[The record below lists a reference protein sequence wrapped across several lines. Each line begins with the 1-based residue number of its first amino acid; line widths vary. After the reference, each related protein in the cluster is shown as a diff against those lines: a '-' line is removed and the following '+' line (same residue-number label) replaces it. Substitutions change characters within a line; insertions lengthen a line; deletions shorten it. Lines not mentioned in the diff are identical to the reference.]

1 VRVGII
7 GTGLMGGPMTL
18 KLQASGYQVTAYNRT
33 PEKLKSLAEA
43 GVAIATSA
51 LEVLQS
57 SDCTLL
63 MLTNGEAIAEVILNP
78 TTQPGLAGH
87 TIIQM
92 GTIAPTETKTLAQQ
106 VRDCG
111 GNYLEA
117 PVLGSIPE
125 VKKGTLLVM
134 VGASEADFEQWCPL
148 LQTFGPEPLHV
159 GPVGSAATVKLAMNQ
174 LIASLTT
181 AFALSLH
188 LIQHEGIDVEAF
200 MQLVR
205 QSALYAPT
213 FDKKLQRMLD
223 HQYSNPNFPV
233 KHLLKDTRLF
243 LQAAKDLG
251 LEGSMLEGI
260 AKVLEKSGDRGHFD
274 DDYSAL
280 FEGIALRSREG

>member
-1 VRVGII
+1 MRVGII
-7 GTGLMGGPMTL
+7 GTGLMGSPMAL
-18 KLQASGYQVTAYNRT
+18 KLQTSGYQVTAYNRT
-33 PEKLKSLAEA
+33 PEKVKPLAEQ
-43 GVAIATSA
+43 GVKIASSP

-63 MLTNGEAIAEVILNP
+63 MLTNAEVIAEVILNP
-78 TTQPGLAGH
+78 TTQSGLEGH
-87 TIIQM
+87 TLIQM
-92 GTIAPTETKTLAQQ
+92 GTIAPTETKTLDQQ
-106 VRDCG
+106 IRQAG

-134 VGASEADFEQWCPL
+134 VGASEADFQTWLPL
-148 LQTFGPEPLHV
+148 LQTFGPEPLHL

-188 LIQHEGIDVEAF
+188 LIRQEGIDTEAF

-223 HQYSNPNFPV
+223 RQYSNPNFPV

-243 LQAAKDLG
+243 LQTARELG
-251 LEGSMLEGI
+251 LDASLLEGI
-260 AKVLEKSGDRGHFD
+260 GKVLEKSGDRGHFD

-280 FEGIALRSREG
+280 FEGIIN

>member
-7 GTGLMGGPMTL
+7 GTGLMGSPMAL

-33 PEKLKSLAEA
+33 PEKVKPLAEQ
-43 GVAIATSA
+43 GVKIASSP
-51 LEVLQS
+51 LEVLES

-63 MLTNGEAIAEVILNP
+63 MLTNAEAIAEVILNP
-78 TTQPGLAGH
+78 TTQSGLEGH

-92 GTIAPTETKTLAQQ
+92 GTIAPTETKTLDQQ
-106 VRDCG
+106 IRQAG
-111 GNYLEA
+111 GTYLEA

-134 VGASEADFEQWCPL
+134 VGASEADFQTWLPL
-148 LQTFGPEPLHV
+148 LQTFGPEPLHL

-188 LIQHEGIDVEAF
+188 LIQKEGIDTEAF

-223 HQYSNPNFPV
+223 RQYSNPNFPV

-243 LQAAKDLG
+243 LQTARELG
-251 LEGSMLEGI
+251 LDASLLEGI
-260 AKVLEKSGDRGHFD
+260 GKVLEKSGDRGHFD

-280 FEGIALRSREG
+280 FEGIALGARE

>member
-1 VRVGII
+1 MRVGII
-7 GTGLMGGPMTL
+7 GTGLMGGPMAL

-33 PEKLKSLAEA
+33 PEKLKPLAEA
-43 GVAIATSA
+43 GVKIASSP
-51 LEVLQS
+51 LEVLES
-57 SDCTLL
+57 SDSTLL
-63 MLTNGEAIAEVILNP
+63 MLTNAEAIAEVLLNP
-78 TTQPGLAGH
+78 TTQSGLEGH

-92 GTIAPTETKTLAQQ
+92 GTIAPTETKTLDQQ
-106 VRDCG
+106 ICQAG
-111 GNYLEA
+111 GTYLEA

-125 VKKGTLLVM
+125 VKKGMLIVM
-134 VGASEADFEQWCPL
+134 VGASEADFQTWLTL
-148 LQTFGPEPLHV
+148 LQTFGPEPLHL

-188 LIQHEGIDVEAF
+188 LIQQEGINTEAF

-243 LQAAKDLG
+243 LQTAKDLG
-251 LEGSMLEGI
+251 LDASLLEGI
-260 AKVLEKSGDRGHFD
+260 CKILEKSGDRGHFD

-280 FEGIALRSREG
+280 FEGIIN